1 MGSLLGI
8 YQSLFYLWGAL
19 WFILLIVATA
29 LSVGANYWLKYWT
42 EQNSEG
48 QNKLNVEILL
58 VYAGLGLSATIMTIA
73 RSSVMLLWLGINA
86 SKKIHDNMAQRVL
99 NAPMQFF
106 ERTPVG
112 RIMNRFTNDINK
124 IDDGLPLI
132 FQRFINQLVRTVFTV
147 VWLLLYPY
155 IY

>member
-48 QNKLNVEILL
+48 QNKLNVWKFLL
-58 VYAGLGLSATIMTIA
+58 VYAGLGLSAAIMTIA

-99 NAPMQFF
+99 NAPMQFSN
-106 ERTPVG
+106 E
-112 RIMNRFTNDINK
+112 
-124 IDDGLPLI
+124 
-132 FQRFINQLVRTVFTV
+132 
-147 VWLLLYPY
+147 LLWGE
-155 IY
+155 

>member
-1 MGSLLGI
+1 
-8 YQSLFYLWGAL
+8 
-19 WFILLIVATA
+19 
-29 LSVGANYWLKYWT
+29 
-42 EQNSEG
+42 
-48 QNKLNVEILL
+48 
-58 VYAGLGLSATIMTIA
+58 MTIA

-132 FQRFINQLVRTVFTV
+132 FPKIYQPACQNSFHRGCGYFCHTRVSINYMRASNLIH
-147 VWLLLYPY
+147 LL
-155 IY
+155 